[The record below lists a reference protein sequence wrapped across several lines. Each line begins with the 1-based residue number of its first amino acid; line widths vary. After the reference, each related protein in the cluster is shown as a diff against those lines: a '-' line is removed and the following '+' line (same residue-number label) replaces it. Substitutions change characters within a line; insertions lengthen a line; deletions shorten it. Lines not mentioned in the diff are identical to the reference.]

1 MINIVN
7 IMILFEFKLG
17 DFKNQLKVKRK
28 VHSLRK
34 ILQVLRIQI

>member
-17 DFKNQLKVKRK
+17 DFKNQLNVKRK